1 MIQKLGE
8 ELLDLLVSQFR
19 VIQMDKVECFF
30 ILKNSRKIK

>member
-19 VIQMDKVECFF
+19 VNQVDKVKFSYLEKFK
-30 ILKNSRKIK
+30 KN

>member
-19 VIQMDKVECFF
+19 VNQIDKVEFAY
-30 ILKNSRKIK
+30 LENSRKFK